1 MPPGLLAS
9 WPPGLLASWPPGL
22 LASSGLLASW
32 PPGSGPIRVPPDASE
47 RRDRRGRLT
56 VLPRRVTHP
65 GLRGKQLKWVRAA
78 AEPHSYS
85 FGLLTMRVPS

>member
-32 PPGSGPIRVPPDASE
+32 PPGLVPFGSHQTPQSGAIDEGA
-47 RRDRRGRLT
+47 
-56 VLPRRVTHP
+56 
-65 GLRGKQLKWVRAA
+65 
-78 AEPHSYS
+78 
-85 FGLLTMRVPS
+85 